1 MAAVKIW
8 RPRVMVKSSSVDH
21 TALSITDRWQ
31 RALSIAVTWHTYKFD
46 ADEYEHKCVVS
57 DDYKEEMM
65 TEFQIMFSLVLFI
78 DAIFL
83 I

>member
-31 RALSIAVTWHTYKFD
+31 RALSIAVTWHTYKFA

-57 DDYKEEMM
+57 DDYKEE
-65 TEFQIMFSLVLFI
+65 FQIMFSLVLFI
-78 DAIFL
+78 DAIFS